1 MSKAAPLDFSLKSF
15 RVEYA
20 WDLRFP
26 IIDSESAEKNF
37 SIVFIKKTMEDKIFH
52 LFRTRSNEEVDL
64 DNFLTIRFRFNEE
77 KIFLPQRWSI
87 ENKFR
92 SDAS

>member
-1 MSKAAPLDFSLKSF
+1 MLA
-15 RVEYA
+15 R
-20 WDLRFP
+20 DLRFP

-87 ENKFR
+87 GNKFR

>member
-1 MSKAAPLDFSLKSF
+1 
-15 RVEYA
+15 
-20 WDLRFP
+20 
-26 IIDSESAEKNF
+26 
-37 SIVFIKKTMEDKIFH
+37 MEDKIFH